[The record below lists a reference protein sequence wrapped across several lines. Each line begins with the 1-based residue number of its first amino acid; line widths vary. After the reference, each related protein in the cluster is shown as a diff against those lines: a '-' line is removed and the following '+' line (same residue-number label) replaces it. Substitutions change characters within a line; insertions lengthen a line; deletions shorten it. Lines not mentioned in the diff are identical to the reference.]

1 MKIEGTLTDE
11 AILGELGGR
20 LAQRRLELQLSQGA
34 LAEQAGVSKRTVER
48 VEAGATTQMSSM
60 IRVMRVL
67 GLLGRLEALVPEAL
81 VPEAGPRP
89 MELLKLKGKARKRA
103 RTKQKPAEDK
113 PWTWGDES

>member
-1 MKIEGTLTDE
+1 MKIEGILTDD

-20 LAQRRLELQLSQGA
+20 LAHCRLELQLSQGA

-67 GLLGRLEALVPEAL
+67 GLLGRLEALVPEA
-81 VPEAGPRP
+81 GPRP
-89 MELLKLKGKARKRA
+89 MELLKLKGKARKRV
-103 RTKQKPAEDK
+103 RTKKKPAEEK

>member
-48 VEAGATTQMSSM
+48 VEAGATTQMSSI

-67 GLLGRLEALVPEAL
+67 GLLERLEAL

-89 MELLKLKGKARKRA
+89 LELLKLKGKARKRA
-103 RTKQKPAEDK
+103 RTKQKPTEEK

>member
-1 MKIEGTLTDE
+1 MKIEDTLTDE

-20 LAQRRLELQLSQGA
+20 LAQRRLELQLSQEV
-34 LAEQAGVSKRTVER
+34 LAGLAGVSKRTVER

-67 GLLGRLEALVPEAL
+67 GLLERLEAL

-89 MELLKLKGKARKRA
+89 MDLLKLKGKVRKRA
-103 RTKQKPAEDK
+103 RTKKKPADEK
-113 PWTWGDES
+113 PWTWGDEP

>member
-11 AILGELGGR
+11 AILGELGAR

-67 GLLGRLEALVPEAL
+67 GLLEQLEAL

-89 MELLKLKGKARKRA
+89 LELLKLKGKARKRA
-103 RTKQKPAEDK
+103 RTKQKPAEEK

>member
-20 LAQRRLELQLSQGA
+20 LAQRRLELQLSQEA

-60 IRVMRVL
+60 IRVMRGL
-67 GLLGRLEALVPEAL
+67 GLLERLEAL

-89 MELLKLKGKARKRA
+89 MELLKLKGKARKRV
-103 RTKQKPAEDK
+103 RTTKKPADEK